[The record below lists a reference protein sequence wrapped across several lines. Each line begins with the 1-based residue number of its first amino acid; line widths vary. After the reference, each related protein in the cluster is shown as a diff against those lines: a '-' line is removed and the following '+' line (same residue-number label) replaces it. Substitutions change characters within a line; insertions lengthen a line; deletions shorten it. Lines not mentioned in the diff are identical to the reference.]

1 VPKER
6 IQPEGLTNPPA
17 YAQVVKAGNTVYL
30 AGQTAID
37 ARGQVVGRGDITAQT
52 TQVFE
57 NIKKALKSA
66 RADFSDVVKITVYIT
81 DPRFREPAA
90 EVRKRYFTDSLPAS
104 TLLVVTGLASPD
116 YLIEVDVIAVVD

>member
-1 VPKER
+1 MAKER
-6 IQPEGLTNPPA
+6 IQPEGLSNPPN
-17 YAQVVKAGNTVYL
+17 YSQVVKAGNTVYV

-37 ARGQVVGRGDITAQT
+37 ERGQVVGRGDITAQT

-57 NIKKALKSA
+57 NIKKALSA
-66 RADFSDVVKITVYIT
+66 AGADFSDVVRITVYLT

-90 EVRKRYFTDSLPAS
+90 EVRRRYLTDNLPAS

-116 YLIEVDVIAVVD
+116 YLIEVDIIAVID